1 MVWYVVSRLLC
12 SCCVATM
19 AKSRSLW
26 RCDVVLATLAMDGH
40 GSCGFAMFCILM
52 YQTLTVTIQPINKG
66 CCFMDMCLTRHWK
79 LHKQKDNLTAK
90 SCSAW
95 RYFVVSNKISTGSD
109 LVAIASQTTKHFSQ
123 NNVWPLCVVNEGSGS
138 ILFCLH
144 KHSQQ
149 FETCEFRLKK
159 NRLKLLWWLHFASRA
174 PLILN
179 TFWVLVAWDVRP
191 MHKNRHAQIWKLH
204 TRIH

>member
-52 YQTLTVTIQPINKG
+52 YQTLTVTLQPINKG

-123 NNVWPLCVVNEGSGS
+123 NNVWPLCVVNEGSGRIYS
-138 ILFCLH
+138 FVCTNIHNNSKLANFAW
-144 KHSQQ
+144 
-149 FETCEFRLKK
+149 KK
-159 NRLKLLWWLHFASRA
+159 
-174 PLILN
+174 I
-179 TFWVLVAWDVRP
+179 D
-191 MHKNRHAQIWKLH
+191 
-204 TRIH
+204 